1 MALTEN
7 LQLRNECE
15 APLCGLSVAKLR
27 PQYHSRSEFVHFVVL
42 FFDRKVEQRVTTAYA
57 SLNKSAKSG
66 TMPSNRCSGN

>member
-27 PQYHSRSEFVHFVVL
+27 PQYHSSEFVHFVGL
-42 FFDRKVEQRVTTAYA
+42 FFDRKVEKRVTTAYA

-66 TMPSNRCSGN
+66 TMPSNCCSGN